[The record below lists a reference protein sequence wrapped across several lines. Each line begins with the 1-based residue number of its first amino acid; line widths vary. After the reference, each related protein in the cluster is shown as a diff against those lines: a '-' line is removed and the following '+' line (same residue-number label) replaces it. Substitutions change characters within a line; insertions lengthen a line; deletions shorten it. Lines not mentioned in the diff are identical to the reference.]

1 MEVKGPQYTLNVSIE
16 KIINNVDMDK
26 IFGKKKS
33 K

>member
-16 KIINNVDMDK
+16 EIINNVDMDK